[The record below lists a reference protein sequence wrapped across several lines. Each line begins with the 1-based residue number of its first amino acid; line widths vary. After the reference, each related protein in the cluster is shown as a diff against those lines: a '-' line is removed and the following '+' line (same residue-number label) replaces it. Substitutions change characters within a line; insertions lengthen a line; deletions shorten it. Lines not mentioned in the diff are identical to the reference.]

1 MIATNPDSSQPD
13 ETQGDAASKSPR
25 RGSRLRPLVL
35 GIALGLAVALVAL
48 AVFAVVARR
57 GPPQL
62 TREAYQSAVERWE
75 ENGPADYD
83 LDLELAGNRP
93 GKIHV
98 EVRGGEVVHMT
109 RDGVEPS
116 QKRTWDYWSVPGM
129 LETIDQE
136 LEMAHDPAASFN
148 SRGVT
153 QMVMWAEFDPRT
165 RIPAQL
171 RSRGAGRRFR
181 SALESTRDLT
191 EMLGKKVALGRWNWP
206 GGDDRLVGSG
216 L

>member
-13 ETQGDAASKSPR
+13 ETQGDTASKSPR
-25 RGSRLRPLVL
+25 RGSRPRPLVL
-35 GIALGLAVALVAL
+35 GMALGLVVALVAML
-48 AVFAVVARR
+48 VFFMVARR

-75 ENGPADYD
+75 KNGPADYD
-83 LDLELAGNRP
+83 LDIELSGNRP

-98 EVRGGEVVHMT
+98 EVRGGEVVHMI

-136 LEMAHDPAASFN
+136 LEMARDPAAAFN
-148 SRGVT
+148 SPRVT
-153 QMVMWAEFDPRT
+153 QMVMWAEFDPRLGY
-165 RIPAQL
+165 P
-171 RSRGAGRRFR
+171 RSYDRVV
-181 SALESTRDLT
+181 L
-191 EMLGKKVALGRWNWP
+191 
-206 GGDDRLVGSG
+206 GGDFEVHWKVTRFTAISAKN
-216 L
+216 